1 MSSTVLMLLIF
12 THLILN
18 LPILQMREMV
28 PKEVKKY
35 VQPHDLKAAD
45 LGIASGSLA
54 MKCPSLAILL
64 YAYLSRNLVT
74 VFPGARA
81 PPCAT
86 ALSPTLHTPA

>member
-1 MSSTVLMLLIF
+1 
-12 THLILN
+12 
-18 LPILQMREMV
+18 MV

-35 VQPHDLKAAD
+35 AQSHDLKGAD
-45 LGIASGSLA
+45 MGIASGSLA

-81 PPCAT
+81 SPCAT
-86 ALSPTLHTPA
+86 ALSPTLHTPARPHIRLV